1 MLPNFSEG
9 KLNLFDTFFTALY
22 TMPLEQAV
30 LWSLLGNVLMF
41 AAALLVGEILVRRYH
56 DKPNSPPP
64 EPISRP
70 EILFALLCVILNALV
85 AVIGIVL
92 WRADIIHLR
101 PNSDIL
107 ATVTDVVVLIV
118 LMDFGMYVFHR
129 VAHHPLLYPIIH
141 LTHHLYENP
150 RPLTLFVLNPFEV
163 LVLIVVIWLSQASQV
178 AIVIYLAFNL
188 IFGLVGHLG
197 VEPAPDAWL
206 KLPVIRTI
214 STSTF
219 HAEHHHDKAHNFGF
233 YTVIWDRL
241 FGTLSPEYA
250 RDFGRANSERSLAD

>member
-1 MLPNFSEG
+1 MSFFS
-9 KLNLFDTFFTALY
+9 DFFTALY
-22 TMPLEQAV
+22 TMPIEQAAF
-30 LWSLLGNVLMF
+30 WSLLGNIIMF
-41 AAALLVGEILVRRYH
+41 AAALLAGEILVRRYH
-56 DKPNSPPP
+56 EKPNSPPP
-64 EPISRP
+64 EPISRQ

-101 PNSDIL
+101 PNSDVLSTLI
-107 ATVTDVVVLIV
+107 DVVVLII

-163 LVLIVVIWLSQASQV
+163 LGFGALLIVVIWLSQASQV
-178 AIVIYLAFNL
+178 AIIIYLAFNL
-188 IFGLVGHLG
+188 AFGLVGHLG

-206 KLPVIRTI
+206 KLPVIRAI

-233 YTVIWDRL
+233 YTVIWDQL
-241 FGTLSPEYA
+241 FGTLSPEYT
-250 RDFGRANSERSLAD
+250 RDFGRANGEGLPVNTRGS

>member
-1 MLPNFSEG
+1 MIP
-9 KLNLFDTFFTALY
+9 LNDFFTALY

-30 LWSLLGNVLMF
+30 VWSVLGNVMMF
-41 AAALLVGEILVRRYH
+41 AAALLAGEVLVRRYH
-56 DKPNSPPP
+56 NKPNSPAP
-64 EPISRP
+64 EPISKQ
-70 EILFALLCVILNALV
+70 EIGLALLCVVLNALV
-85 AVIGIVL
+85 AVVGIVL
-92 WRADIIHLR
+92 WRAEIIQLR
-101 PNSDIL
+101 PDGGVM
-107 ATVTDVVVLIV
+107 ATAVDVLILIG

-129 VAHHPLLYPIIH
+129 MAHHPLLYPIIH

-163 LVLIVVIWLSQASQV
+163 LGFGALLIVAIWLTHASQL

-197 VEPAPDAWL
+197 VEPAPEAWL
-206 KLPVIRTI
+206 KLPVIRAI

-241 FGTLSPEYA
+241 FGTLSPEYTQ
-250 RDFGRANSERSLAD
+250 DFERANSGVHPS

>member
-1 MLPNFSEG
+1 M
-9 KLNLFDTFFTALY
+9 NLFNDFFTALY
-22 TMPLEQAV
+22 TMPLEQAAF
-30 LWSLLGNVLMF
+30 WSLLGNVVMF
-41 AAALLVGEILVRRYH
+41 AAALLAGEVLVRRYH
-56 DKPNSPPP
+56 NKPNSLPP
-64 EPISRP
+64 EPISRQ
-70 EILFALLCVILNALV
+70 EIMFALLCVVLNALV
-85 AVIGIVL
+85 AVVGIIL

-101 PNSDIL
+101 PNGDVLSTFI
-107 ATVTDVVVLIV
+107 DVVVLIV

-163 LVLIVVIWLSQASQV
+163 LGFGALLIVVIGLSQASQV

-219 HAEHHHDKAHNFGF
+219 HAEHHHDKTHNFGF

-250 RDFGRANSERSLAD
+250 QDFERANGS